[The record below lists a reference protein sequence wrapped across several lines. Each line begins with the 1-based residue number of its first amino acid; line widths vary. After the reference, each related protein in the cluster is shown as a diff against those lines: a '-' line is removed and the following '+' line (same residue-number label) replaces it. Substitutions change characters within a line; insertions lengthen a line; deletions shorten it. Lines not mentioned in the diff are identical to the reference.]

1 MNLVIDLLIKYY
13 KEEKFNIFIL
23 ITISL
28 LLNLVQANGISYA
41 SAKMVESIEIKN
53 SSNTYF
59 FYYVMIGLLLLFVI
73 LNFIYKSFQNKILT
87 KLRQWMRFQ
96 ILRLLLLTNNDNMS
110 ETNFT
115 KISSPINRISSVCF
129 MLFNDVISSILPTLS
144 FLLILTIYF
153 LLKSPTLGLIFIIGN
168 LLLFFYIFTSRHD
181 MMEKNANYEKYTVD
195 NEAYLLEILNNVDKI
210 IYRGQVK
217 AEINT
222 FWDKTKQSIEKAF
235 DFYSHLEKYGA
246 IMHAIVFGT
255 ILSTTWYSIR
265 LYYQNKIELIFFMTF
280 ITMIL
285 LYREK
290 MVNFVQMVPDFVEF
304 VGRTRSVM
312 KYFKDVKTREEI
324 EEKTHRIVDDTGGL
338 KFEKITFE
346 DVSFKYASQ
355 EKYLFKNVNLTFDT
369 TNHKIIGLTGLSGRG
384 KTTFIKLVLK
394 LYKCEEGVIKIDGQD
409 IQDIDADYIRK
420 EITFV
425 SQNSKLFD
433 KKVSENIFY
442 GCNDLEKCREDVEE
456 ILKYPK
462 IQELYKNVDIFTATA
477 GALGENLSGGQRQ
490 VANII
495 GGLVNPSK
503 ILILDEPTNALD
515 QQLKMEILHII
526 SRFKSKKQAIIII
539 THDRD
544 VYPIFTENINL

>member
-1 MNLVIDLLIKYY
+1 MNLVIDLLTKYY
-13 KEEKFNIFIL
+13 NEERRNIFIL
-23 ITISL
+23 IAISL
-28 LLNLVQANGISYA
+28 LLNLVQANGISFV
-41 SAKMVESIEIKN
+41 SAKMIESIEVKHLPD
-53 SSNTYF
+53 TYF
-59 FYYVMIGLLLLFVI
+59 FYYMMIGLLLIFLI
-73 LNFIYKSFQNKILT
+73 LHFIYKSYQNKILT

-144 FLLILTIYF
+144 FLFILTIYF
-153 LLKSPTLGLIFIIGN
+153 LWKSPMLGLIFIVGN
-168 LLLFFYIFTSRHD
+168 AILFSYILMNRMD
-181 MMEKNANYEKYTVD
+181 MMEKNAEYEKYTVE
-195 NEAYLLEILNNVDKI
+195 NEAYLLEILNNIDKI

-217 AEINT
+217 TEIDT
-222 FWDKTKQSIEKAF
+222 FWEKTKQATAKAF
-235 DFYSHLEKYGA
+235 EFYSHLEKYG
-246 IMHAIVFGT
+246 ITMHSIVFAT
-255 ILSTTWYSIR
+255 IIATSWYSIR
-265 LYYQNKIELIFFMTF
+265 LYYQEKIGLIFFMTF

-285 LYREK
+285 MYREK

-312 KYFKDVKTREEI
+312 KHFKDVKSREEI
-324 EEKTHRIVDDTGGL
+324 EEKKHKVIDESGGL
-338 KFEKITFE
+338 TFEKITFNN
-346 DVSFKYASQ
+346 VSFKYNSQ
-355 EKYLFKNVNLTFDT
+355 EEYLFKNVNLALNTK
-369 TNHKIIGLTGLSGRG
+369 NNAIIGLTGLSGRG

-394 LYKCEEGVIKIDGQD
+394 LYKCEEGEIQIDGTD

-425 SQNSKLFD
+425 SQTAKLFD
-433 KKVSENIFY
+433 KKVSENIMY
-442 GCNDLEKCREDVEE
+442 GCSDLEKCREDVEE
-456 ILKYPK
+456 IMKYPK

-515 QQLKMEILHII
+515 QQLKLEILEII
-526 SRFKSKKQAIIII
+526 RRYKNKKQAIIII

-544 VYPIFTENINL
+544 VYPIFTENINI